1 MALLYFRCFNTG
13 GVEINRC
20 RAAVRDLAEARE
32 HAAVVVQSLIATPNL
47 EDWRDWFLHVSDHFG
62 EEIFVVPFA
71 SLLGQLH

>member
-32 HAAVVVQSLIATPNL
+32 HAAVVVRSLIATPNL

-71 SLLGQLH
+71 SLLGQFH